1 MKILR
6 YLLLLPAAIALY
18 LLIAITCSFI
28 SVNNNASNPSI
39 GIPIYLATNGLHT
52 DFYLPTVTEHID
64 WKDYIEHQD
73 FKSPYTLPP
82 YMGFGWGDRGFYLE
96 TATWKD
102 LTFKNAFKAIFL
114 PSETLMHVTYLNG
127 TPQVS
132 ERVKKLIL
140 TPQQYR
146 ALVAYIQKGFVQK
159 DYPYEHLVDSGYGN
173 KDTFYLGTGR
183 FHLFR
188 TCNVWVNK
196 GLKEIGVK
204 TALWTPFD
212 KGILWHL
219 KGV

>member
-1 MKILR
+1 MKFIR
-6 YLLLLPAAIALY
+6 YLLLLPAVIILY
-18 LLIAITCSFI
+18 LLVAIICSLI
-28 SVNNNASNPSI
+28 PVNNQAETPAM

-64 WKDYIEHQD
+64 WKDFVKNES
-73 FKSPYTLPP
+73 FKIPYERPAFI
-82 YMGFGWGDRGFYLE
+82 GFGWGDRGFYLE
-96 TATWKD
+96 TPTWRD

-127 TPQVS
+127 IPQQS
-132 ERVKKLIL
+132 QRVKKLIL
-140 TPQQYR
+140 SPQQYR
-146 ALVAYIQKGFVQK
+146 DLVTYIQKGFVQK
-159 DYPYEHLVDSGYGN
+159 DYPYNHLAESAYGN

-188 TCNVWVNK
+188 TCNVWVNR

-219 KGV
+219 E